1 MFPEEAGIYPVTLA
15 VSTDQGC
22 IDTVTY
28 QMNIVEDI
36 LFFAPNTFT
45 PDGDEFNQTW
55 KPEILGIDKYEF
67 ELLIF
72 NRWGQLIWENND
84 PSVGWDGTF
93 NGNIVEDSYV
103 WKALV
108 KNLYNDGRK
117 TFTGTVTIIK

>member
-67 ELLIF
+67 
-72 NRWGQLIWENND
+72 
-84 PSVGWDGTF
+84 
-93 NGNIVEDSYV
+93 
-103 WKALV
+103 
-108 KNLYNDGRK
+108 
-117 TFTGTVTIIK
+117 TIS